1 MTISTWPT
9 VLKILLVHDV
19 KADRAEIM
27 REIRQSIPE
36 AVFEEPLDMGQ
47 LGEAIDRG
55 TFDIAITDYALSWS
69 DGLAV
74 LQDLKQRY
82 PDRPV
87 IMFTDNGSE
96 EIAVAAMKA
105 GADDYVSRTPGS
117 FERLRGA
124 LRHALETKG
133 ERMRAK
139 TAQDRV
145 GALASDVVDDALLA
159 ITDDGQILGIN
170 RGAEELFGTSEAET
184 IGHDGDQL
192 VPGLHLLIATGRAA
206 TNGKRV
212 REAMGRRPDGT
223 PVPIELAFSDAKIGS
238 KTVTLAVVRDLTRR
252 RALEAQLREAQKME
266 AVGHLT
272 GGIAHDF
279 NNLLSVMIGN
289 LEMLDGAVRE
299 QPELSIVAR
308 RALDAADRAA
318 ALTRR
323 LLAFSRHHALKPEAV
338 DLNSLVNGMAD
349 LIRRAIGE
357 TIDVKL
363 VASGDLWPCIV
374 DPVLMESALLN
385 LAINARDAMPN
396 GGRLTLSTANVGSNG
411 VLREAGRAEHVALS
425 VSDTGAGMSQEVLTR
440 AWDPFFTTKGVGR
453 GTGLGLSMVR
463 SFIAQ
468 SGGHAHIDSA
478 AGRGTTVTLYL
489 PKCAEAPAAAGPQ
502 SPAKVSESNG
512 ATVLVVEDEPGV
524 RDIEIAILSSIGL
537 QTISAR
543 DAASA
548 LTAIERHP
556 EIALLLTDVVLPGG
570 MDGMELAE
578 AARRMR
584 PMLKILYASGYA
596 PKPQLSARLAVG
608 KSDLIQK
615 PFRRASLIDA
625 VNGLLRP
632 APRMSA

>member
-9 VLKILLVHDV
+9 VLKILLIHDV
-19 KADRAEIM
+19 AADRAAIM
-27 REIRQSIPE
+27 RQIRAALPE
-36 AVFEEPLDMGQ
+36 AIFEAPQDMGQ
-47 LGEAIDRG
+47 FAEAIERG
-55 TFDIAITDYALSWS
+55 TYDLAVTDYALSWS

-87 IMFTDNGSE
+87 IMFTDNGNE
-96 EIAVAAMKA
+96 EIAVAALKA
-105 GADDYVSRTPGS
+105 GADDYVRRTPENI
-117 FERLRGA
+117 ERLLAA
-124 LRHALETKG
+124 LRHAVEAKG
-133 ERMRAK
+133 EQMRAK

-145 GALASDVVDDALLA
+145 GALAVDGADDALLT
-159 ITDDGQILGIN
+159 ITDDGEILGLN
-170 RGAEELFGTSEAET
+170 RAAEDLFATTEADA
-184 IGHDGDQL
+184 IGRDGDQL
-192 VPGLHLLIATGRAA
+192 VPGLHLLMATRRAA
-206 TNGKRV
+206 TNGRRL

-223 PVPIELAFSDAKIGS
+223 VLPIELAFSDARLGEE
-238 KTVTLAVVRDLTRR
+238 TVTIVVARDLSRR
-252 RALEAQLREAQKME
+252 RAVEAQLREAQKME

-289 LEMLDGAVRE
+289 LEMLDGGMRDQPALRE
-299 QPELSIVAR
+299 VAR

-323 LLAFSRHHALKPEAV
+323 LLAFSRHHALKPEPV
-338 DLNSLVNGMAD
+338 DLNTLVNGMAD

-363 VASGDLWPCIV
+363 VASGELWPCHV

-396 GGRLTLSTANVGSNG
+396 GGRLTLSTSNVGSNG
-411 VLREAGRAEHVALS
+411 VLREAGRADHVALS
-425 VSDTGAGMSQEVLTR
+425 VSDSGAGMSQDVLAR
-440 AWDPFFTTKGVGR
+440 AWEPFFTTKGVGR

-468 SGGHAHIDSA
+468 SGGHAHIDSSP
-478 AGRGTTVTLYL
+478 GRGTTVTLYL

-502 SPAKVSESNG
+502 IAVKAVEPSA

-524 RDIEIAILSSIGL
+524 RDIEIAILASIGL
-537 QTISAR
+537 QTLSAR

-556 EIALLLTDVVLPGG
+556 EISLLLTDVVLPGG

-584 PMLKILYASGYA
+584 PMMKILYASGYA
-596 PKPQLSARLAVG
+596 PKPQLSARLAAG

-615 PFRRASLIDA
+615 PFRRAGLIDA

-632 APRMSA
+632 AARLSA